1 MNMIEYRIMIE
12 LIFLRILMLVVRQVH
27 LKSIFCHYWYFLD
40 RGFKFQPSVYNGL
53 HDALVMFIN
62 LNDIA
67 IFNICSVNYQC
78 IIARINNDETIY
90 LLRNG
95 NLSNK
100 SGPL

>member
-1 MNMIEYRIMIE
+1 MIE

-27 LKSIFCHYWYFLD
+27 VKSIFCHYWYFF
-40 RGFKFQPSVYNGL
+40 RQRIQVSTICNGL

-78 IIARINNDETIY
+78 IIARINNNETIY
-90 LLRNG
+90 LLRNAD
-95 NLSNK
+95 LSNK
-100 SGPL
+100 NGSL